1 MKADIFFFVT
11 TICVVLISGAIVYLL
26 VRASELM
33 RSMRQLADKL
43 KEKAEDVGQEAEELI
58 ERMQD
63 SFIVRLLFAGSKK
76 SRRKKRYSFVRMG
89 V

>member
-63 SFIVRLLFAGSKK
+63 SFIFRLLFAGSKK
-76 SRRKKRYSFVRMG
+76 SRRKKR
-89 V
+89 

>member
-1 MKADIFFFVT
+1 METLMKADIFFFVT

-33 RSMRQLADKL
+33 RSMMHLADKL

-63 SFIVRLLFAGSKK
+63 SFIFRLLFAGSKK
-76 SRRKKRYSFVRMG
+76 SRRKKR
-89 V
+89 